1 MTENKVEV
9 DHQKGVVES
18 GANEVV
24 EIQENEN
31 RILETESGWVKQE
44 PRKAAKKVR
53 RQANKLQRD
62 ALVNGEESVGD
73 SLVSVGDS
81 LVSVGDSLK
90 GGDEMRPEP
99 PGNNHRGGDSDGQ
112 STPQTSSSLD
122 PSYPWG
128 NHPQSQSLANTIAN
142 TIANTVTN
150 TSLRSVIIDKD
161 EVEEGNTPDLLRQL
175 SLVLESVSPD
185 GDGYS
190 PEV

>member
-81 LVSVGDSLK
+81 LMIEHRQRLIKLHPHFPALSLLI
-90 GGDEMRPEP
+90 GPQILNLIEP
-99 PGNNHRGGDSDGQ
+99 RLN
-112 STPQTSSSLD
+112 
-122 PSYPWG
+122 
-128 NHPQSQSLANTIAN
+128 
-142 TIANTVTN
+142 
-150 TSLRSVIIDKD
+150 
-161 EVEEGNTPDLLRQL
+161 LLRRAL
-175 SLVLESVSPD
+175 
-185 GDGYS
+185 
-190 PEV
+190 